1 MGLYD
6 SSWAEYS
13 SVINQKTT
21 SSAQTQCTKIR
32 PKKSVKKFVK
42 LLLFYPKISIAKNC
56 NLTKWGTIWLKLPQC
71 AMWMYN
77 HRRELH
83 NSQFENARLLFH
95 LLMAPSFLVFGIRYR
110 KSWSRNCRFRK
121 IRSIP
126 PCPPLF
132 LPCFISFLFL
142 ESIKIIFYTQKN
154 FKWQDNLVLTLLINY
169 AIIIDNDISPQKSF
183 WQFIKNIIEH

>member
-1 MGLYD
+1 M
-6 SSWAEYS
+6 
-13 SVINQKTT
+13 
-21 SSAQTQCTKIR
+21 
-32 PKKSVKKFVK
+32 K

-110 KSWSRNCRFRK
+110 KSWSRNCGFRK
-121 IRSIP
+121 IRSILP
-126 PCPPLF
+126 PPSPSSFPVLF
-132 LPCFISFLFL
+132 LFFFGKYKNYFFAHK
-142 ESIKIIFYTQKN
+142 KIC
-154 FKWQDNLVLTLLINY
+154 KWQDNLVLTLLINY

-183 WQFIKNIIEH
+183 WQFIKNIIEHLML